1 MIKMVGDALSN
12 KDLPGILCNPT
23 QRRIVDKRSIKRK
36 ESLITTITNVVIVLN
51 GDHYT
56 PAGFHLHWRYASEKG
71 FESTMITA
79 IIIATIIII
88 IRIIWGRVIVI
99 QREERS

>member
-1 MIKMVGDALSN
+1 M
-12 KDLPGILCNPT
+12 
-23 QRRIVDKRSIKRK
+23 DKRTVKRK
-36 ESLITTITNVVIVLN
+36 ESLITTITTITTMTTFVIVLN

-71 FESTMITA
+71 FESTMIIA